1 VSRKPVVLREQAR
14 RDIDEAVEHYSGEGG
29 VATGLAFTDAIER
42 ALSHLAAHPRSGSQR
57 YGHELNLPALR
68 SWPVSPFPHIVFYA
82 DLADRVDVWR
92 VLHGKR
98 DIPVW
103 LQSRE

>member
-14 RDIDEAVEHYSGEGG
+14 RDIEEAVEHYSREGG
-29 VATGLAFTDAIER
+29 VATGSAFADAIER
-42 ALSHLAAHPRSGSQR
+42 ALSHVAAHPGSGSQR

-68 SWPVSPFPHIVFYA
+68 SWPVSPFPQIVFYA

-92 VLHGKR
+92 VLHCKR
-98 DIPVW
+98 DIPAW
-103 LQSRE
+103 LQ